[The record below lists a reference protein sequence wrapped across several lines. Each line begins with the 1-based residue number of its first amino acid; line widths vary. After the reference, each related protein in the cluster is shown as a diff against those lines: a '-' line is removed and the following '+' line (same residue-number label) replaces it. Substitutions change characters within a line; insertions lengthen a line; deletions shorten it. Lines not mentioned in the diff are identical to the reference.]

1 LAFQWLAKKG
11 KNLEIST
18 FASSSQDVL
27 ADHDRA
33 MYPNRPEIGVIRVLL
48 IRDGL

>member
-1 LAFQWLAKKG
+1 MSD

-18 FASSSQDVL
+18 FTSSGHDVL

-33 MYPNRPEIGVIRVLL
+33 MYPNKPEIGVIRVLL
-48 IRDGL
+48 IRGCL